1 MIISLGLIIG
11 IIIFFSWRLI
21 REKDQ
26 QNNEP
31 KNVPDESEAEI
42 AVLYI
47 ETAAKFVKENQSILN
62 CNQITMW
69 QYGEEGEGFSVEF
82 YGFAPIFRQTIEK
95 LLADIF
101 GTWQLWEDSDEGVL
115 HITGTGVY
123 AYRNSWGNFNKAV
136 WSEVQRKHPEWKIEK
151 PFSHKYVLYI

>member
-1 MIISLGLIIG
+1 
-11 IIIFFSWRLI
+11 
-21 REKDQ
+21 
-26 QNNEP
+26 
-31 KNVPDESEAEI
+31 
-42 AVLYI
+42 
-47 ETAAKFVKENQSILN
+47 
-62 CNQITMW
+62 MW

-123 AYRNSWGNFNKAV
+123 AYRDSWGNFNKAV